1 MKALFNILILCFL
14 PLAIFAQEENEEFR
28 PYGNAFG
35 RVYWNYHYDASPNT
49 DKKNSFELTRS
60 YVGYNYY
67 LSPELSINITLD
79 GEKSSNASDF
89 TFFLKKAHISY
100 NILPSIKLQM
110 GMIGLKQFDT
120 QEKFWGYRY
129 MFKAL
134 EDEFKYG
141 SSADLG
147 FNAEVKLTNKLTA
160 NVFLLNGEGYTSK
173 QDNNGRLKFGGNLLY
188 RPIDEL
194 IIKVYGDYYG
204 GNVSV
209 NDSVVITDTV
219 GIKTFNVFAGYKT
232 DKFRIGAGLAVQKDG
247 AKYNTIAADHDL
259 FGWSVMGTYV
269 INDHFELFGY
279 ILSSESNILEGE
291 EMGWNYENDSEVYLG
306 GVQYAPVKG
315 LKMSLN
321 ARFWDNKYLDNES
334 LLYFSC
340 EFSF

>member
-1 MKALFNILILCFL
+1 MKVSFYTLIMCFL
-14 PLAIFAQEENEEFR
+14 PLVIFAQEESDEFK
-28 PYGNAFG
+28 PNGKAFG
-35 RVYWNYHYDASPNT
+35 KVYWNYHYDASPNT
-49 DKKNSFELTRS
+49 EKKNSFEINRS
-60 YVGYNYY
+60 YLGYNYN
-67 LSPELSINITLD
+67 LSPDLSMNITID
-79 GEKSSNASDF
+79 GEKSSDASDF
-89 TFFLKKAHISY
+89 TFFLKKAY
-100 NILPSIKLQM
+100 VKYRVLPIVKLEM

-147 FNAEVKLTNKLTA
+147 INAEVHLTEKLTA
-160 NVFLLNGEGYTSK
+160 NIFLLNGEGYTSK

-188 RPIDEL
+188 KPIEEL
-194 IIKVYGDYYG
+194 VIKVYGDVYG

-209 NDSVVITDTV
+209 NDSVVVTDTV
-219 GIKTFNVFAGYKT
+219 AIKTLNVFAGYKT
-232 DKFRIGAGLAVQKDG
+232 DKFRIGAGLAIQKDG
-247 AKYNTIAADHDL
+247 NKYNSIAANHDL

-269 INDHFELFGY
+269 INDYFELFGY
-279 ILSSESNILEGE
+279 VLSSESNVLEDE
-291 EMGWNYENDSEVYLG
+291 EMGWNYEKDCIVYLG

-315 LKMSLN
+315 LKMSVN